1 MITIAFFFAS
11 CALDIAVF
19 IPSSHSLPLQ
29 DPKRCKSL
37 ERRKKN
43 KQKKN
48 VVGWRWKWLG
58 IRSHYRWSDML
69 HNDSKCKLKESVA
82 CSNIYTCSNNCQ
94 SRQSSAKREPGAG
107 REMSSLQP
115 NVDII
120 ICMQLHIQWVRS
132 CCIHFRYIIFH
143 NWSAQPDDGWEFI
156 ISIHCTSHSLSFSFA
171 VWLAEQ
177 FMQLLLYKIFGYILL
192 HTKAEMSS
200 EINVWNAL
208 VAVIS
213 PFFRLSPYYY
223 GSILSQRLH
232 CI

>member
-58 IRSHYRWSDML
+58 IRCHYRWSDML

-107 REMSSLQP
+107 QEGGNEFTSTERWYHNLHATTHTMSQ
-115 NVDII
+115 V
-120 ICMQLHIQWVRS
+120 MLH
-132 CCIHFRYIIFH
+132 
-143 NWSAQPDDGWEFI
+143 
-156 ISIHCTSHSLSFSFA
+156 SFSVYHF
-171 VWLAEQ
+171 
-177 FMQLLLYKIFGYILL
+177 
-192 HTKAEMSS
+192 
-200 EINVWNAL
+200 
-208 VAVIS
+208 
-213 PFFRLSPYYY
+213 P
-223 GSILSQRLH
+223 
-232 CI
+232 